1 MAQHK
6 KTQPG
11 SKRSKRSKDSYQSRR
26 NSTKGQRG
34 KPRKRFLIVC
44 EGTETE
50 PNYFEALG
58 RKIKTKVNLVIKG
71 AGRVSLSL
79 VEEAK
84 RLKDKDGGYEVKS
97 GDDEVW
103 CVFDRD
109 FKSENNNQNNF
120 NRAISLAC
128 QNNINLALSNDAFE
142 LWFLLHY
149 SYYDSETHRKN
160 LIKMLD
166 DKMDKKYSKI
176 SSEQYYEEL
185 EHLLPQAIKHA
196 EKLWNSY
203 DEQIELSRSELAT
216 LIKKHNIN
224 PSTTVYQ
231 LMNKLMK
238 YLD

>member
-1 MAQHK
+1 
-6 KTQPG
+6 
-11 SKRSKRSKDSYQSRR
+11 
-26 NSTKGQRG
+26 
-34 KPRKRFLIVC
+34 
-44 EGTETE
+44 
-50 PNYFEALG
+50 
-58 RKIKTKVNLVIKG
+58 
-71 AGRVSLSL
+71 
-79 VEEAK
+79 
-84 RLKDKDGGYEVKS
+84 
-97 GDDEVW
+97 
-103 CVFDRD
+103 
-109 FKSENNNQNNF
+109 
-120 NRAISLAC
+120 
-128 QNNINLALSNDAFE
+128 LALSNDAFE

>member
-1 MAQHK
+1 M
-6 KTQPG
+6 
-11 SKRSKRSKDSYQSRR
+11 SS
-26 NSTKGQRG
+26 
-34 KPRKRFLIVC
+34 
-44 EGTETE
+44 
-50 PNYFEALG
+50 
-58 RKIKTKVNLVIKG
+58 
-71 AGRVSLSL
+71 
-79 VEEAK
+79 
-84 RLKDKDGGYEVKS
+84 
-97 GDDEVW
+97 
-103 CVFDRD
+103 
-109 FKSENNNQNNF
+109 NNQNNF